1 MKLEFRDAMALAER
15 IQNLR
20 DRLHSLWEAFDLDGI
35 LKKYEALKKE
45 FERPDIWNDPG
56 KAGDIGKRIK
66 AIEEI
71 IDPFLDVRN
80 QIEDMFSM
88 LNDIQ
93 EDEELSQEAEG
104 ILGELELKIE
114 DIEQKLYL
122 QGEHDHDNAIV
133 SIHPGA
139 GGTESQD
146 WAQMLMRMYIRW
158 AESHGFKVEI
168 LDLQPA
174 EEAGIK
180 SVTFLVKG
188 PFAYGLL
195 KSESGVHRLVR
206 ISPFDASKRR
216 HTSFASVSV
225 LPEIM
230 EEDPEIEIKESD
242 LKIETFRASGPGGQ
256 HMQKNETAVRITHIP
271 TGIVAQSQSERS
283 QHQNKLNAMKILRA
297 RLYEYYRRQKEA
309 EKEQFT
315 GPKKEIAWGNQI
327 RSYVLQPYVL
337 VKDHRTGWE
346 DTNAREVLDGKID
359 DFIKAYLR
367 KFSKVEV

>member
-1 MKLEFRDAMALAER
+1 MALAER
-15 IQNLR
+15 LLQLKGKVA
-20 DRLHSLWEAFDLDGI
+20 SLWEAFDLDK
-35 LKKYEALKKE
+35 LVEKYSSLKKE
-45 FERPDIWNDPG
+45 FENPEIWSEPL
-56 KAGDIGKRIK
+56 KAVEIGKKLK

-71 IDPFLDVRN
+71 VEPFRDLKK
-80 QIEDMFSM
+80 QIEDMESM
-88 LNDIQ
+88 IEDIQ
-93 EDEELSQEAEG
+93 SDEELSSEAEN
-104 ILGELELKIE
+104 ILNEIEERIENLE
-114 DIEQKLYL
+114 QRLYL

-146 WAQMLMRMYIRW
+146 WAQMLMRMYFRW
-158 AESHGFKVEI
+158 AESHGFKVEV
-168 LDLQPA
+168 LDFQPA

-225 LPEIM
+225 LPEIL
-230 EEDPEIEIKESD
+230 EEDPEVEIKESE

-283 QHQNKLNAMKILRA
+283 QHQNKINAMKILRA
-297 RLYEYYRRQKEA
+297 RLYEYYRKQRES
-309 EKEQFT
+309 EKEQFA

-346 DTNAREVLDGKID
+346 ETNAQEVLDGKID
-359 DFIKAYLR
+359 NFIRAYLR